1 MKCFEY
7 HRGGDGF
14 FERSVVHESLKAAL
28 VEFFAGEVKPDGAAV
43 VKKVDVEILLN
54 AAILVLRRG
63 VAGCPRR
70 GGSGCRVGRSEGDT
84 YPFSNYFIQ
93 TFGDGVAVVQAGMLA
108 SDVNV

>member
-43 VKKVDVEILLN
+43 VKKVDVEILRC
-54 AAILVLRRG
+54 AAILVLHRG

-70 GGSGCRVGRSEGDT
+70 GGSGCRVGRSEGDS
-84 YPFSNYFIQ
+84 YPFYYFIQ
-93 TFGDGVAVVQAGMLA
+93 SFGDGVAVVQTGMFA
-108 SDVNV
+108 CNVDV

>member
-43 VKKVDVEILLN
+43 VKKVDVEILRYGI
-54 AAILVLRRG
+54 ARRVG
-63 VAGCPRR
+63 LWGM
-70 GGSGCRVGRSEGDT
+70 GSG
-84 YPFSNYFIQ
+84 F
-93 TFGDGVAVVQAGMLA
+93 AL
-108 SDVNV
+108 